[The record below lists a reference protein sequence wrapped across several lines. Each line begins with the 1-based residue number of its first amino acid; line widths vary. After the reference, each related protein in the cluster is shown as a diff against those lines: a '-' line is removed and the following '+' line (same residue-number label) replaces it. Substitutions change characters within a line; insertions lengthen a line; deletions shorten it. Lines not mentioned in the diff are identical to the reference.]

1 MLWRLTRS
9 QGSARPRVLRVPAS
23 VSPGHAAP
31 LSRPRRP
38 AAHCTPL
45 CGCATVLSSLPR
57 PEPCPAQPSLPSHA
71 RRRPSLSSSRTAPSV
86 QVSRGNAVPALALFL
101 SNQAHPR
108 PKASAWV
115 FLLKY
120 LNGSLSYLFPLLPY
134 MIAWPPL

>member
-108 PKASAWV
+108 LGLGFSLKIFERLT
-115 FLLKY
+115 FLPVSTPSLHDCLATSLK
-120 LNGSLSYLFPLLPY
+120 S
-134 MIAWPPL
+134 